1 MIVLSLFDGMSCGQ
15 IALNQLGL
23 EVEKYFASEI
33 KPHAIKCTQH
43 NFPDTIQIGDVCK
56 MSYKGGILTTEN
68 GSFEV
73 GKIDLLIGG
82 SPCQGFSRA
91 GKELNFNDERS
102 KLFFEY
108 VRILKEVNPTYFL
121 LENVVM
127 RKEYSDVITD
137 ILGVTPI
144 MINSALVSAQ
154 ERKRLYWTNIQGI
167 EQPQDRNIYLCDV
180 VNFKSGIPLKENII
194 DEIRKYTKRDFDVSI
209 DKNGNIRPHR
219 KDKRKSGIGEI
230 GTLRNPNC
238 KSVTII
244 KSHAPKTYKSPFEIY
259 ELNRNECEQLQNVP
273 MNYTIPVSEKQAKDL
288 LGDGWTVEVIKHIF
302 KNIIKEA

>member
-23 EVEKYFASEI
+23 EVERYFASEI

-56 MSYKGGILTTEN
+56 ISYRDGILTTEN
-68 GSFEV
+68 GDFEV

-108 VRILKEVNPTYFL
+108 ARILKEVNPTYFL

-127 RKEYSDVITD
+127 RKEYSDVITEH
-137 ILGVTPI
+137 LGVNPI
-144 MINSALVSAQ
+144 LINSRLVSAQ
-154 ERKRLYWTNIQGI
+154 DRKRLYWTNIKGVEQPKDKNISFRDIAPGWFCGCMRGRRVLNNRRCDYNKNVPI
-167 EQPQDRNIYLCDV
+167 EQYI
-180 VNFKSGIPLKENII
+180 
-194 DEIRKYTKRDFDVSI
+194 EIRKDNKTNCLTTVTKDNVAVRTKQRFI
-209 DKNGNIRPHR
+209 
-219 KDKRKSGIGEI
+219 KRTEI
-230 GTLRNPNC
+230 EYRYLTPN
-238 KSVTII
+238 
-244 KSHAPKTYKSPFEIY
+244 EY
-259 ELNRNECEQLQNVP
+259 ELLQTVP
-273 MNYTIPVSEKQAKDL
+273 IDYTAGISDSARRTM
-288 LGDGWTVEVIKHIF
+288 LGEGWTVEVIKHIF

>member
-15 IALNQLGL
+15 IALNQSGL

-56 MSYKGGILTTEN
+56 ISYKDGILTTEN

-108 VRILKEVNPTYFL
+108 VRILKEVNPAYFL

-167 EQPQDRNIYLCDV
+167 EQPEDRNIYLCDV
-180 VNFKSGIPLKENII
+180 VNFRSGIPLKENII
-194 DEIRKYTKRDFDVSI
+194 DEIRKYTKRDFDVTI

-219 KDKRKSGIGEI
+219 KDKRKSGISEI

-302 KNIIKEA
+302 KNIIKEL

>member
-15 IALNQLGL
+15 IALNQSGL

-56 MSYKGGILTTEN
+56 IAYKDGILMTEN

-108 VRILKEVNPTYFL
+108 ARILKEVNPTYFL

-144 MINSALVSAQ
+144 MINSRLVSAQ
-154 ERKRLYWTNIQGI
+154 DRKRLYWTNIKGVEQPKDKNISFQDIAPGWFCGCMRGRRVLNNRRCDYNKNVPI
-167 EQPQDRNIYLCDV
+167 EQYI
-180 VNFKSGIPLKENII
+180 
-194 DEIRKYTKRDFDVSI
+194 EIRKDNKTNCLTTVTKDNVAVRTKQRFI
-209 DKNGNIRPHR
+209 
-219 KDKRKSGIGEI
+219 KRTEI
-230 GTLRNPNC
+230 EYRYLTPN
-238 KSVTII
+238 
-244 KSHAPKTYKSPFEIY
+244 EY
-259 ELNRNECEQLQNVP
+259 ELLQTVP
-273 MNYTIPVSEKQAKDL
+273 IDYTAGISDSARRTM
-288 LGDGWTVEVIKHIF
+288 LGEGWTVEVIKHIF

>member
-15 IALNQLGL
+15 IALNQLGFK
-23 EVEKYFASEI
+23 VEKYFASEI

-43 NFPDTIQIGDVCK
+43 NFPSTIQIGNVCEI
-56 MSYKGGILTTEN
+56 SYKDGILMTEN

-108 VRILKEVNPTYFL
+108 ARILKEVNPTYFL

-137 ILGVTPI
+137 ILGVNPI

-167 EQPQDRNIYLCDV
+167 EHPEDRNIYLCDV
-180 VNFKSGIPLKENII
+180 VNFKSVIPLKENTI

-219 KDKRKSGIGEI
+219 EDKRKSGISEI

-302 KNIIKEA
+302 RNIIK